1 MRVLTGPKYTKK
13 NRTDQ
18 MLLGML
24 GEQTENNS
32 RELSCP
38 DENIRLLLVTVML
51 NTESQEKQ
59 IPIWFF

>member
-1 MRVLTGPKYTKK
+1 MKK
-13 NRTDQ
+13 NRADQ

-51 NTESQEKQ
+51 GTEPQEKL